1 MPTIHGMITW
11 IQRTELKSKQVNK
24 NFIFILLGI
33 TLITYSSIQI
43 ASNNTIFYFTTSEA
57 FQSTETSESERL
69 KLGGFVVRDSISKTS
84 NAETRFTVT
93 DGNKDVVII
102 FDGFIPDLFQ
112 EEMGVILDG
121 YFQNQ
126 IFYSDDMLVK
136 HDNEYIS
143 EDGQSYDVE
152 NYYKWFLVLG
162 LF

>member
-1 MPTIHGMITW
+1 MITW

-24 NFIFILLGI
+24 NFIFILFGI
-33 TLITYSSIQI
+33 SLIIYSSVQI
-43 ASNNTIFYFTTSEA
+43 ASSNTIFYYTTTEA
-57 FQSTETSESERL
+57 YENVNVSESERL
-69 KLGGFVVRDSISKTS
+69 KLGGFVVSDSVAKTN

-93 DGNKDVVII
+93 DGNKIVTII

-121 YFQNQ
+121 YFQNE

-143 EDGQSYDVE
+143 EDGQTYNVE
-152 NYYKWFLVLG
+152 NYSEWFQVLG

>member
-1 MPTIHGMITW
+1 M
-11 IQRTELKSKQVNK
+11 NK

-57 FQSTETSESERL
+57 LQSTETSESERL
-69 KLGGFVVRDSISKTS
+69 KLGGFVVKDSISKTS

-152 NYYKWFLVLG
+152 NYSK
-162 LF
+162 

>member
-1 MPTIHGMITW
+1 MITW

-33 TLITYSSIQI
+33 SLITYSSVQI
-43 ASNNTIFYFTTSEA
+43 ASSNTIFYYTTTEA
-57 FQSTETSESERL
+57 YENVDISDSERF
-69 KLGGFVVRDSISKTS
+69 KLGGFVVNDSVAKTS

-93 DGNKDVVII
+93 DGNRTVTII

-121 YFQNQ
+121 YFQDE

-143 EDGQSYDVE
+143 EDGQTYDVE
-152 NYYKWFLVLG
+152 NYSKWFLVLA

>member
-1 MPTIHGMITW
+1 M
-11 IQRTELKSKQVNK
+11 NK

-152 NYYKWFLVLG
+152 NYSCLLYTSDAADE
-162 LF
+162 

>member
-1 MPTIHGMITW
+1 M
-11 IQRTELKSKQVNK
+11 NK

-57 FQSTETSESERL
+57 FHSTETSESERL
-69 KLGGFVVRDSISKTS
+69 KLGGFVVKDSISKTS

-152 NYYKWFLVLG
+152 NYSK
-162 LF
+162 

>member
-1 MPTIHGMITW
+1 M
-11 IQRTELKSKQVNK
+11 NK
-24 NFIFILLGI
+24 NFIFILLGVS
-33 TLITYSSIQI
+33 LIIYSSIQI
-43 ASNNTIFYFTTSEA
+43 AANNTIFYFTTSEA
-57 FQSTETSESERL
+57 FENNDLSESERL
-69 KLGGFVVRDSISKTS
+69 KLGGFVVSDSISKTS
-84 NAETRFTVT
+84 NAETRFTIT
-93 DGNKDVVII
+93 DGNKDVIII

-152 NYYKWFLVLG
+152 NYSK
-162 LF
+162 

>member
-1 MPTIHGMITW
+1 MITW

-24 NFIFILLGI
+24 NFIFILFGI
-33 TLITYSSIQI
+33 SLIIYSSVQI
-43 ASNNTIFYFTTSEA
+43 ASSNTIFYYTTTEA
-57 FQSTETSESERL
+57 YENVDVSESERL
-69 KLGGFVVRDSISKTS
+69 KLGGFVVSDSVAKTN

-93 DGNKDVVII
+93 DGNKIVTII

-121 YFQNQ
+121 YFQNE

-143 EDGQSYDVE
+143 EDGQTYNVE
-152 NYYKWFLVLG
+152 NYSEWFQVLG